1 MEKIHDIQKIEF
13 KENIMYIKEDS
24 KEYVFQ
30 IEKVSK
36 KLLNASDIEK
46 KKFEIS
52 PSGYGIHWPLLDED
66 ISIDGLLGIKHVTSQ
81 KKRQQGLYANPS

>member
-1 MEKIHDIQKIEF
+1 MIFKKIEF
-13 KENIMYIKEDS
+13 KENKMYIKVDG

-36 KLLNASDIEK
+36 KLFNASDIAK
-46 KKFEIS
+46 NKFEIS

-66 ISIDGLLGIKHVTSQ
+66 ISIDGLMGIKHVTS
-81 KKRQQGLYANPS
+81 KKKKQHRLYANPST